1 LLGWAGRTWSSQC
14 PSNLNAFLLQI
25 TTLIIAPAFFTAG
38 IYIILGRLI
47 AVTGGKGKTSIIA
60 PSTYLWI
67 FCGCDLISLI
77 VQAVG
82 GSMASQAAAATPPRR
97 SETGTNTMVAGIV
110 FQMASITLFVG
121 FFIDFLRRTRKQNT
135 PLGSSVNILIATT
148 TVSVVLIYIRSI
160 YRTIE
165 LLQGWSGYL
174 MKHESFFIG
183 LDAVTMFLAVAVFNF
198 VHPAWFLPREAVQ
211 PQGKLQS
218 DDEKL
223 EA

>member
-1 LLGWAGRTWSSQC
+1 LGWAGRTWSSQC
-14 PSNLNAFLLQI
+14 PSHLNAFLLQI

-67 FCGCDLISLI
+67 FCGCDLISLV

-97 SETGTNTMVAGIV
+97 SETGTNTMVAVIV
-110 FQMASITLFVG
+110 FQMTSITLFVG
-121 FFIDFLRRTRKQNT
+121 FFIDFLRRAHKQNT
-135 PLGSSVNILIATT
+135 PLGRRVVILICATT
-148 TVSVVLIYIRSI
+148 FSVVLIYIRSI

-165 LLQGWSGYL
+165 LLQGWTGYL
-174 MKHESFFIG
+174 ITHEGFFVG
-183 LDAVTMFLAVAVFNF
+183 LDAVTMFLAVAVFNV
-198 VHPAWFLPREAVQ
+198 VHPTWFLPQKNVQ
-211 PQGKLQS
+211 PEGKLEG
-218 DDEKL
+218 DEEQF